1 MESRINTEQ
10 AASLTQGGLSLKLPM
25 RGKVLANLMV
35 STIFFLFILACFLVV
50 DYTNQ
55 HREHGL
61 LEAQIADATRALAH
75 RAVPVSVEELELQ
88 LAQMGESLWIEMESF
103 PAAMNSTVFIDD
115 ILKLA
120 DESGLQ
126 ATPLITEP
134 WSTGTVGE
142 HDYNIFRFNL
152 AVRGTFSEVVALVS
166 KLEDGRF
173 KTLVLEGVIV
183 TVPEDFLG
191 GSAEGSMPFEA
202 SLALAVYTLPRSS
215 D

>member
-10 AASLTQGGLSLKLPM
+10 AASLTQGGLSLKLPV

-35 STIFFLFILACFLVV
+35 GTIFVLFILACFLLV

-55 HREHGL
+55 YREQEL
-61 LEAQIADATRALAH
+61 LEAQIADATRALGHQAM
-75 RAVPVSVEELELQ
+75 PLSNEELELQ
-88 LAQMGESLWIEMESF
+88 LAQMGESLWAEMESF
-103 PAAMNSTVFIDD
+103 PLKMNSTVLIDD

-120 DESGLQ
+120 DENGLQ

-134 WSTGTVGE
+134 WSIGTVGE

-173 KTLVLEGVIV
+173 KTLVLEGVTV
-183 TVPEDFLG
+183 TVPEDSLG
-191 GSAEGSMPFEA
+191 GSAEGSMPVEA
-202 SLALAVYTLPRSS
+202 SLSLAVYTLPRSS